1 MPSPYVKKGYGEVS
15 KEAEDRIREDIIIK
29 CKVCA
34 CYGRNGIMRFYRPIK
49 DMAHLDSDPI
59 TGITTGIPIKDNY
72 YNCTICSRNV
82 ILQELKT

>member
-29 CKVCA
+29 CKVC
-34 CYGRNGIMRFYRPIK
+34 GGIMKFYRPIK
-49 DMAHLDSDPI
+49 SMPHLDRDDPI

-72 YNCTICSRNV
+72 YHCAICLRNV
-82 ILQELKT
+82 VITQL

>member
-15 KEAEDRIREDIIIK
+15 KEADDRLRKDIIVK
-29 CKVCA
+29 CKVC
-34 CYGRNGIMRFYRPIK
+34 NGIMKFYRPIK
-49 DMAHLDSDPI
+49 LMAHLDSDPI

-82 ILQELKT
+82 ILNQKT